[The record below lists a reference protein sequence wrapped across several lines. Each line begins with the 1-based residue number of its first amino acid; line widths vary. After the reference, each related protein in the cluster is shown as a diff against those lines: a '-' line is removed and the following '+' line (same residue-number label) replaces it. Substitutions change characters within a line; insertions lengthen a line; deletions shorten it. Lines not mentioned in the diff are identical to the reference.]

1 MTYGTFTYF
10 YIYSFICGLYW
21 QDVHMPQPVA
31 ALGLAWAGASKCS
44 L

>member
-21 QDVHMPQPVA
+21 QDVHMPH
-31 ALGLAWAGASKCS
+31 S